1 MVSSSSPSA
10 GQSSSPSL
18 DGAFMSAQQLLDLVK
33 NQEFICALS
42 KNPEMVL
49 PLKLEVSFN
58 QLVDVTLL
66 HGEVGKGSVCD
77 IGTSKKRHIKFKSLN
92 PNKRVKQTTFVAKTP
107 IPNRGGC
114 YNCNSMEHYANMC
127 PKPHSCRYCKK
138 PGHLLSACP
147 KLLNKDMR
155 KLNIVQ
161 APGNTSRGQGI
172 SHLILDY
179 IYFVIFLFEFFLI

>member
-1 MVSSSSPSA
+1 MVRPGRPSA
-10 GQSSSPSL
+10 GQSSATPQ
-18 DGAFMSAQQLLDLVK
+18 DGVFMSAQQLLDLVK
-33 NQEFICALS
+33 NQEFIYALS

-155 KLNIVQ
+155 KLNIMQ
-161 APGNTSRGQGI
+161 APRNSSLGQGI
-172 SHLILDY
+172 FHSILDG
-179 IYFVIFLFEFFLI
+179 IVLFRDLLI

>member
-58 QLVDVTLL
+58 QLVDVTLF

-92 PNKRVKQTTFVAKTP
+92 PIR
-107 IPNRGGC
+107 
-114 YNCNSMEHYANMC
+114 E
-127 PKPHSCRYCKK
+127 
-138 PGHLLSACP
+138 
-147 KLLNKDMR
+147 
-155 KLNIVQ
+155 
-161 APGNTSRGQGI
+161 
-172 SHLILDY
+172 
-179 IYFVIFLFEFFLI
+179 

>member
-1 MVSSSSPSA
+1 MVRPGRPSA
-10 GQSSSPSL
+10 GQSSATPQ
-18 DGAFMSAQQLLDLVK
+18 DGVFMSSQQLLDLVK
-33 NQEFICALS
+33 NQEFIYALS

-49 PLKLEVSFN
+49 PLKLEVSFK

-66 HGEVGKGSVCD
+66 PGEVGKGSVCD

-107 IPNRGGC
+107 ILNREGC
-114 YNCNSMEHYANMC
+114 YNCNSKEHYANMC

-138 PGHLLSACP
+138 SGHLLSACP

-161 APGNTSRGQGI
+161 APRNSSLGQGI
-172 SHLILDY
+172 CHSILDG
-179 IYFVIFLFEFFLI
+179 IVLFRDLLI